1 MNDMLNGKSQNVYR
15 LPPPVCPKSGEP
27 VNLRIPPV
35 EKAAESQVSS
45 VMFQASKCNM
55 FHKFKRL

>member
-45 VMFQASKCNM
+45 VMFQASKRNI
-55 FHKFKRL
+55 FQNISKT